1 MYENEIAFFEH
12 MRTVN
17 KTDASVQLRAAL
29 DTAIAL
35 MRAAEEIRLL
45 CVEADESGDSRID
58 TDLIWGK
65 LRKAIEQQ

>member
-1 MYENEIAFFEH
+1 MYEEYIARLQAKLTGSGDEELH
-12 MRTVN
+12 
-17 KTDASVQLRAAL
+17 A
-29 DTAIAL
+29 AIAL